1 MNMNKLI
8 PRTLNVSSYV
18 AFALASFW
26 SLYLVFFG
34 LDLSDS
40 FYFCCKFLYGDEVY
54 VFLPL
59 THFIMNCGNWLFGDY
74 VIAYRLI
81 NWLFYYLTYVCI
93 YLFVGSI
100 NNDFRKYGLW
110 ILSLAL
116 VLMTNINTNVFSG
129 ESISAFFLVGSF
141 ISIYKAIH
149 ANRWWLIG
157 VSASVAL
164 CVLSQFP
171 NIVLIPLLL
180 ATGWLLCNRKSDYW
194 YMVLSVIAGML
205 LYVMIN
211 CIIYGGWNA
220 FWNVLYDTF
229 SGTTSQGEGA
239 DHSASFLL
247 SEYFHTLKDTIS
259 DIKYLAIISILPL
272 VTFFS
277 NRKYLPFLIALVF
290 VVLQLLFIKM
300 RVDVVSDVYNYFLI
314 VYFYA
319 IIFIAIYSML
329 VFGLLRHDKEL
340 IGFGI
345 VPLCISMC
353 APAGSDS
360 GLCLLGGVLFAFI
373 PWYVSVYK
381 QMMSTITKKE
391 LAIWILSLVGL
402 SACAFVYVREGM
414 LLVGVALLICM
425 CIALWF
431 ISYLKWDISW
441 FNEEINCNGHKGIVW
456 SYLLVAIMAICFVL
470 YAKNQKSFEWVS
482 PKEFTFQHKYEQM
495 KYIWTNPRSCQYV
508 EDVMNEYYQI
518 AETGKSVAFFGH
530 YSYVFS
536 YLTHQGAIPGVEF
549 TQTDIPRNID
559 ALEQYVADKDIVV
572 ILSPYD
578 PARQIITVDEY
589 PNTRLMLEQHGYNC
603 EVKENKFAIFLPNT
617 NNE

>member
-8 PRTLNVSSYV
+8 SKTLNVSSYV
-18 AFALASFW
+18 AFALASLW

-34 LDLSDS
+34 LDLADS

-59 THFIMNCGNWLFGDY
+59 THFVMNCGNWLFGDY

-81 NWLFYYLTYVCI
+81 NWLFYYLA
-93 YLFVGSI
+93 YLCLFFFVESI

-116 VLMTNINTNVFSG
+116 VFMTNINTNVFSG

-141 ISIYKAIH
+141 ISMYKAIH

-157 VSASVAL
+157 LSASVAL

-180 ATGWLLCNRKSDYW
+180 ATGWLLCTKKSDYW
-194 YMVLSVIAGML
+194 YMALSVITGML
-205 LYVMIN
+205 LYVLIN
-211 CIIYGGWNA
+211 CMIYGGWSA
-220 FWNVLYDTF
+220 FWNVLSETF
-229 SGTTSQGEGA
+229 SVTTSQGEGA

-247 SEYFHTLKDTIS
+247 SEYLHTLKDTIS
-259 DIKYLAIISILPL
+259 DIKYLAILSIIPL
-272 VTFFS
+272 VAFS
-277 NRKYLPFLIALVF
+277 HKNKYVPYLIALVF
-290 VVLQLLFIKM
+290 VVSQLLFIKL
-300 RVDVVSDVYNYFLI
+300 RVDVISDVYNYFLI

-319 IIFIAIYSML
+319 IIFIAIYSIL
-329 VFGLLRHDKEL
+329 VLGLLRHDKEL
-340 IGFGI
+340 LGFGI
-345 VPLCISMC
+345 VPLCISIC

-373 PWYVSVYK
+373 PWFVSIYK
-381 QMMSTITKKE
+381 QMISMITKKE
-391 LAIWILSLVGL
+391 LVIWILSLAWLGV
-402 SACAFVYVREGM
+402 CAFVYVREGM
-414 LLVGVALLICM
+414 LVVGIALLICM
-425 CIALWF
+425 LVALWF
-431 ISYLKWDISW
+431 IPYLKWDIQW
-441 FNEEINCNGHKGIVW
+441 LHKEPYKNGYQGIVW
-456 SYLLVAIMAICFVL
+456 SYTLAAIMAICLIL
-470 YAKNQKSFEWVS
+470 YAKNHQSFEWVS
-482 PKEFTFQHKYEQM
+482 PKEFTCQHKFNQM

-508 EDVMNEYYQI
+508 EEVMNEYYQI

-536 YLTHQGAIPGVEF
+536 YLTHIGAVPGVEF

-559 ALEQYVADKDIVV
+559 ALEQHIADKDIVV

-578 PARQIITVDEY
+578 PARQMITVDEY
-589 PNTRLMLEQHGYNC
+589 PKTIEMLQKHGYMYK
-603 EVKENKFAIFLPNT
+603 VKDNKYAIFYPT
-617 NNE
+617 E